1 VAATEHVRHVI
12 DEIPWRRGIGAL
24 TKAYGD
30 GSLSPIEVLQSC
42 LNRIE
47 KINPAI
53 NAIVTVDG
61 AGALEAAQ
69 ASARR
74 WQSGAQHG
82 PLDGVPITV
91 KDSIPVKGMRA
102 TWGSGVYRGY
112 VPEADELPV
121 ARVRAAGAIIV
132 GKTNVP
138 EFTLQGY
145 TDNALFGP
153 TRNPWDLRLTPGGSS
168 GGAVAS
174 VAAGLVPLAIGTDG
188 GGSIRRPASHTG
200 LVGHKPTV
208 GRVARADGF
217 PVILHDFEVIGP
229 IARTIAD
236 AATLLAIIAGPDL
249 RDRASLAFGA
259 FEPDLAA
266 DPAPQRIL
274 FVPRFGDSPV
284 DPEITA
290 SVRQAAQNLEA
301 LGHEIEEG
309 EAPFDVDAL
318 NRTWPVISQAGLA
331 WLLHGVGGARDRAG
345 KAFQEMAATG
355 AQLSAMDYV
364 DALNAVRHL
373 YAATGETFAR
383 HDFVLTPSAAALPW
397 PAPETHPPTIENR
410 PVGPRG
416 HAVFTAF
423 ANASGCPGINIPCTP
438 SRGGLP
444 IGFQLVGPFGADEKL
459 LQIAAQY
466 ERAHPWAHRWPALAE
481 GRTGFATA

>member
-1 VAATEHVRHVI
+1 
-12 DEIPWRRGIGAL
+12 
-24 TKAYGD
+24 
-30 GSLSPIEVLQSC
+30 
-42 LNRIE
+42 
-47 KINPAI
+47 
-53 NAIVTVDG
+53 
-61 AGALEAAQ
+61 
-69 ASARR
+69 
-74 WQSGAQHG
+74 
-82 PLDGVPITV
+82 
-91 KDSIPVKGMRA
+91 M
-102 TWGSGVYRGY
+102 
-112 VPEADELPV
+112 
-121 ARVRAAGAIIV
+121 
-132 GKTNVP
+132 
-138 EFTLQGY
+138 
-145 TDNALFGP
+145 
-153 TRNPWDLRLTPGGSS
+153 
-168 GGAVAS
+168 
-174 VAAGLVPLAIGTDG
+174 
-188 GGSIRRPASHTG
+188 
-200 LVGHKPTV
+200 
-208 GRVARADGF
+208 
-217 PVILHDFEVIGP
+217 ILHDFEVIGP

-236 AATLLAIIAGPDL
+236 AATLLAIMAGPDP

-266 DPAPQRIL
+266 DPGPQRVL

-284 DPEITA
+284 DPEIMA
-290 SVRQAAQNLEA
+290 SVRQAAESSAA

-331 WLLHGVGGARDRAG
+331 WLLHGAGDARNRAG

-364 DALNAVRHL
+364 DALNAVRRL
-373 YAATGETFAR
+373 YAAMGETFAR

-423 ANASGCPGINIPCTP
+423 ANASGCPGINIPCAP

-444 IGFQLVGPFGADEKL
+444 IGFQLVGPFGADERL

-481 GRTGFATA
+481 GTAGLETA